1 MLKGVYVQYGS
12 ALDVLGKPEEAIKIY
27 NAGLRKFPGYF
38 LLNFNK
44 AMTYTSLQENEK
56 AYEYLQQALIANPYH
71 SSSYFR
77 TAELLKASNHIPSM
91 LAAILHLV
99 MEPQSDRSAVTFKS
113 LMKLANGNVT
123 KTGNNSSIHLDAS
136 MLADKDARKQ
146 PDNFNMQEML
156 FTLSSALDR
165 DSVMGNETKTEIEK
179 FDLRLQLL
187 INSLQENEKGFF
199 SERYVPLF
207 KQLLANNYTMVVSRL
222 VFMNT
227 NDERN
232 AVWLRVNTDKT
243 DEFYNWLQTYEWKK

>member
-1 MLKGVYVQYGS
+1 
-12 ALDVLGKPEEAIKIY
+12 
-27 NAGLRKFPGYF
+27 
-38 LLNFNK
+38 
-44 AMTYTSLQENEK
+44 
-56 AYEYLQQALIANPYH
+56 
-71 SSSYFR
+71 
-77 TAELLKASNHIPSM
+77 
-91 LAAILHLV
+91 
-99 MEPQSDRSAVTFKS
+99 
-113 LMKLANGNVT
+113 MKLANGNVT
-123 KTGNNSSIHLDAS
+123 KTGNNSRIHLDPA

-187 INSLQENEKGFF
+187 INSLQENEKGCF

-207 KQLLANNYTMVVSRL
+207 KQLLANNYTMIVSRL